1 MDSSTFFYE
10 PEVSYQKSEKVSA
23 KYQYSKDAY
32 SCYSNNYTI
41 DLCTYKKT
49 KIVRTSE
56 EPITVKVNDLTFQLP
71 PILKHI
77 AQQIEEAKEILN
89 YTDNWDDEGAE
100 ATDSSTYEQATRF
113 IVDYAEYVYTRF
125 NTILCAPYIDILRDG
140 SVSVH
145 WETGK
150 NTQLLI
156 IFKKVNDELSFY
168 YAEQS
173 DRKIPLKSAIVPGDP
188 VDETL
193 ALWMNIH
200 LV

>member
-1 MDSSTFFYE
+1 MDSSTCLYE
-10 PEVSYQKSEKVSA
+10 PEVSYQKSQKASANYLKNREVS
-23 KYQYSKDAY
+23 
-32 SCYSNNYTI
+32 
-41 DLCTYKKT
+41 TYFPNDYIYNIFTKRT
-49 KIVRTSE
+49 KIGRDSE
-56 EPITVKVNDLTFQLP
+56 KSIKLNVNNLTFQLP

-100 ATDSSTYEQATRF
+100 ATDYNTFEQAASF
-113 IVDYAEYVYTRF
+113 VVDYAEYVYAQF
-125 NTILCAPYIDILRDG
+125 NTVLCTPFIDILRDG

-156 IFKKVNDELSFY
+156 IFKKGNNELSFY

-173 DRKIPLKSAIVPGDP
+173 DRKIPLKSAIVPGEP

-193 ALWMNIH
+193 ASWMNKH
-200 LV
+200 LT